1 MGCVSS
7 KHLPFRRKS
16 TLKESSE
23 KRSSGIDSPRID
35 DWIQPGGGGL
45 DRSSSRGDAKD
56 KLVDSETLSSKRLY
70 DHPEIVDHTVEAV
83 HDQDLARAS
92 SAVVEEPDLEIGPNI
107 TKPKLDRCNSRDSKV
122 HMDHDDQDLTRGSSA
137 VVKHELEIGPNVIKP
152 KLDQW
157 NSIDSKVRLVD
168 EEQEN
173 FGVQDTV
180 QAVPWGVS
188 KNQSVVVPKNTEL
201 KQVTSVWPTW
211 LVSVAGEA
219 LVDWAPRRA
228 STFEKLEKIG
238 QGTYSSVYRA
248 RDLIHNKIVA
258 LKKVRF
264 DLKDIESVKFMAR
277 EIIVMRRLDHPN
289 VLKLEALITA
299 HVSSSLYLV
308 FEYMDHDLLGLSS
321 LPGVKFS
328 EPQVKCYMQQLLS
341 GLEHCHSRGV
351 LHRDIKGSNLLID
364 RNGVLKI
371 ADFGL
376 ATFFDPAKTIPLTS
390 HVVTLWYRP
399 PELLLGA
406 SHYGVGVDLWSTGC
420 ILGELYAGKPIL
432 PGKTEVEQLHKI
444 FKLCGSPSESYWR
457 KHDLPSSAGFRS
469 RAPYRRKLSE
479 MFKDFPTSVLLLLE
493 TLLSIDPDHRST
505 ADSAL
510 ESEYFKTK
518 PFACDPSCLPKYPPS
533 KEIDA
538 NKRDEAKRQ
547 QHVRVEKQERQDSRS
562 QEGNHVPPIKANHLT
577 VNMEKQYQ
585 DLKSRNDSFKS
596 FKDERTSHGPGPDY
610 INMHIKNKQT
620 DERGSHSGP
629 FMSKRNMAKSTI
641 HVKENAPAPRYPQS
655 RVKPKIFSGSL
666 SSKALLDQ
674 QVLDK
679 RRRDHRVY
687 NRADTMDS
695 RHMTTPVEPDWYN
708 PSDSNIYMPGPLLAQ
723 PSRVDQMLEEH
734 ERQVEEFN
742 RKAQKSREGK

>member
-7 KHLPFRRKS
+7 KHRLFRRKS
-16 TLKESSE
+16 TLKESSV
-23 KRSSGIDSPRID
+23 KRSSAIDSPRID
-35 DWIQPGGGGL
+35 DGIQPGDGF
-45 DRSSSRGDAKD
+45 DRSSSRGEAKD
-56 KLVDSETLSSKRLY
+56 KLVDSETLSSTR
-70 DHPEIVDHTVEAV
+70 
-83 HDQDLARAS
+83 
-92 SAVVEEPDLEIGPNI
+92 
-107 TKPKLDRCNSRDSKV
+107 NSRDSKV
-122 HMDHDDQDLTRGSSA
+122 HMDHDQELTRGLSD
-137 VVKHELEIGPNVIKP
+137 VVKHDLEIGPNVLKQ

-157 NSIDSKVRLVD
+157 NSNDSKVRLVESQKLSSKRFSD
-168 EEQEN
+168 HHHVEKEPEN
-173 FGVQDTV
+173 LGAEASV
-180 QAVPWGVS
+180 QAVPWEVS
-188 KNQSVVVPKNTEL
+188 KNQSVIVSRDIEL
-201 KQVTSVWPTW
+201 KQAWPTW

-228 STFEKLEKIG
+228 STFKKLEKIG

-248 RDLIHNKIVA
+248 RDLIHNQIVA

-264 DLKDIESVKFMAR
+264 DLNDIESVKFMAR

-289 VLKLEALITA
+289 VLKLEALITD

-308 FEYMDHDLLGLSS
+308 FEYMDHDLSGLSS

-328 EPQVKCYMQQLLS
+328 EPQVKCYMQQLLI

-351 LHRDIKGSNLLID
+351 LHRDIKCSNLLID

-457 KHDLPSSAGFRS
+457 KHNLPSSAGFRS
-469 RAPYRRKLSE
+469 SVPYRRKLSE
-479 MFKDFPTSVLLLLE
+479 MYKDFPTSVLLLLE
-493 TLLSIDPDHRST
+493 TLLSIDPDHRNS

-538 NKRDEAKRQ
+538 NERDDAKRQ
-547 QHVRVEKQERQDSRS
+547 RQTVEKQERQES
-562 QEGNHVPPIKANHLT
+562 QAIPHKRKYVPPIKANHLSVT
-577 VNMEKQYQ
+577 IEKQYL

-596 FKDERTSHGPGPDY
+596 FKEERTSHGPGPDY
-610 INMHIKNKQT
+610 QNIHTRNNQGG
-620 DERGSHSGP
+620 ERGSHSGP
-629 FMSKRNMAKSTI
+629 FMSKRNMAKSTM
-641 HVKENAPAPRYPQS
+641 HEKENVPAPRYPPS
-655 RVKPKIFSGSL
+655 RVNTKILTGSL

-674 QVLDK
+674 PVMDQGK
-679 RRRDHRVY
+679 RDRRAY

-695 RHMTTPVEPDWYN
+695 RRMTTPVDLAWYN
-708 PSDSNIYMPGPLLAQ
+708 PSDSNIYMSRPLFAQ

-734 ERQVEEFN
+734 DIQLQEFN
-742 RKAQKSREGK
+742 RQAKKSREGKTDVSKS

>member
-7 KHLPFRRKS
+7 RHRPFRRKS

-23 KRSSGIDSPRID
+23 KRSSRIDSSRID
-35 DWIQPGGGGL
+35 DWIQPEGGFG
-45 DRSSSRGDAKD
+45 RSSRRGDR
-56 KLVDSETLSSKRLY
+56 LIESEMFSSNRFY
-70 DHPEIVDHTVEAV
+70 DHQIGKILENPEIVDHMDHEVV
-83 HDQDLARAS
+83 YDQELRRAS
-92 SAVVEEPDLEIGPNI
+92 SVVVKPDLEIDPKSF
-107 TKPKLDRCNSRDSKV
+107 KPKLDRWNSRDSNKV
-122 HMDHDDQDLTRGSSA
+122 GLIESEKLSSRRFIEKEPEMHGIEA
-137 VVKHELEIGPNVIKP
+137 PVPRELK
-152 KLDQW
+152 
-157 NSIDSKVRLVD
+157 
-168 EEQEN
+168 
-173 FGVQDTV
+173 
-180 QAVPWGVS
+180 
-188 KNQSVVVPKNTEL
+188 KNPSVVAPQDKEL
-201 KQVTSVWPTW
+201 KLVSAGWPTW

-248 RDLIHNKIVA
+248 LDLIHNKIVA

-264 DLKDIESVKFMAR
+264 DLNDIESVKFMAR

-289 VLKLEALITA
+289 VLKLEGLITA
-299 HVSSSLYLV
+299 PVSSSLYLV

-364 RNGVLKI
+364 SNGVLKI

-376 ATFFDPAKTIPLTS
+376 ATFFDPAKTVPLTS

-406 SHYGVGVDLWSTGC
+406 THYGVGVDLWSTGC

-444 FKLCGSPSESYWR
+444 FRLCGSPTENYWR
-457 KHDLPSSAGFRS
+457 KYKLPSSAGFKT
-469 RAPYRRKLSE
+469 AIPYRRKVSE
-479 MFKDFPTSVLLLLE
+479 MFKDFPASVLSLLE
-493 TLLSIDPDHRST
+493 TLLSIDPDHRSS
-505 ADSAL
+505 ADNAL

-518 PFACDPSCLPKYPPS
+518 PFACDPSYLPKYPPS

-538 NKRDEAKRQ
+538 KMRDDAKRLRP
-547 QHVRVEKQERQDSRS
+547 VRVEKQERQDSRPRRS
-562 QEGNHVPPIKANHLT
+562 HERKFVPPINTNHSLSMT
-577 VNMEKQYQ
+577 MEKPYL

-596 FKDERTSHGPGPDY
+596 FKEERISHGQVPDY
-610 INMHIKNKQT
+610 RNVHSRNIQT
-620 DERGSHSGP
+620 GGRVSHSGP
-629 FMSKRNMAKSTI
+629 LMSNRNMVKSTMY
-641 HVKENAPAPRYPQS
+641 VKENAPPPRYLQP
-655 RVKPKIFSGSL
+655 RVNQKMLSGSV
-666 SSKALLDQ
+666 SSKTLLDRQ
-674 QVLDK
+674 DQPVMNH
-679 RRRDHRVY
+679 RRRDRRAY

-695 RHMTTPVEPDWYN
+695 RLVTTPIDPSWYN
-708 PSDSNIYMPGPLLAQ
+708 PSDSKIYMSGRLLAQ
-723 PSRVDQMLEEH
+723 PSKVDQMLEEH
-734 ERQVEEFN
+734 DRQLQELT
-742 RKAQKSREGK
+742 RQAQKKREKAKLANDRANH

>member
-1 MGCVSS
+1 MGCISS

-23 KRSSGIDSPRID
+23 RRSSGIDSSRVD
-35 DWIQPGGGGL
+35 GF
-45 DRSSSRGDAKD
+45 DRSSSRGEVKD
-56 KLVDSETLSSKRLY
+56 KLVDSGTFSSTRFN
-70 DHPEIVDHTVEAV
+70 DHPEIVDHMVQAV
-83 HDQDLARAS
+83 HDQDMTMVS
-92 SAVVEEPDLEIGPNI
+92 SDVVEPDLEIGLNV
-107 TKPKLDRCNSRDSKV
+107 TKPKLDRWNSRDSKV
-122 HMDHDDQDLTRGSSA
+122 HMDHDQDLTRASSA
-137 VVKHELEIGPNVIKP
+137 VVKHDVEIGPNVLKP

-157 NSIDSKVRLVD
+157 KSNDSKVRLVESD
-168 EEQEN
+168 HHHQAEKEPEN
-173 FGVQDTV
+173 LGAEASV
-180 QAVPWGVS
+180 QAVPREVS
-188 KNQSVVVPKNTEL
+188 KNQSNVVVVPKDTEL
-201 KQVTSVWPTW
+201 KQVSSAWPTW

-248 RDLIHNKIVA
+248 RDLIDNKIVA

-264 DLKDIESVKFMAR
+264 DLDDIESVKFMAR

-308 FEYMDHDLLGLSS
+308 FEYMDHDLSGLCS

-351 LHRDIKGSNLLID
+351 LHRDIKCSNLLID

-406 SHYGVGVDLWSTGC
+406 CHYGVGVDLWSTGC

-432 PGKTEVEQLHKI
+432 QGKTEVEQLHKI
-444 FKLCGSPSESYWR
+444 FKLCGSPAESYWR
-457 KHDLPSSAGFRS
+457 KHNLRSSDGFRS
-469 RAPYRRKLSE
+469 RVPYRRKLSE
-479 MFKDFPTSVLLLLE
+479 MFKDLPKSVLLLLE

-505 ADSAL
+505 AYSAL

-518 PFACDPSCLPKYPPS
+518 PFACDPSHLPKYPPS

-538 NKRDEAKRQ
+538 NKRDGENRKREM
-547 QHVRVEKQERQDSRS
+547 RVEKQERQDSRS
-562 QEGNHVPPIKANHLT
+562 HERKHVPPIKANHTLSIT
-577 VNMEKQYQ
+577 MEKQYL

-596 FKDERTSHGPGPDY
+596 FKEERTSHGQGPDHQY
-610 INMHIKNKQT
+610 MHTRNKQS
-620 DERGSHSGP
+620 DERGSQSGP
-629 FMSKRNMAKSTI
+629 YMSKRNMAKSTI
-641 HVKENAPAPRYPQS
+641 HVKENAPAPR
-655 RVKPKIFSGSL
+655 VKPKILSGSV

-674 QVLDK
+674 PVKDQ
-679 RRRDHRVY
+679 RRRDRRAY

-695 RHMTTPVEPDWYN
+695 RHMTTPVLPAWYN
-708 PSDSNIYMPGPLLAQ
+708 PSDSNIYMSGQMLAQ

-734 ERQVEEFN
+734 ERQLQEFN
-742 RKAQKSREGK
+742 RQAQKSNDVSKS

>member
-7 KHLPFRRKS
+7 KHRLFRRKS
-16 TLKESSE
+16 TLKKSSV
-23 KRSSGIDSPRID
+23 KRSSAIDSRRID
-35 DWIQPGGGGL
+35 DGIQPGDGF
-45 DRSSSRGDAKD
+45 DRSSSRGEAKD
-56 KLVDSETLSSKRLY
+56 KLVDSETLSSTRFN
-70 DHPEIVDHTVEAV
+70 DHPEIVDHVVQAV
-83 HDQDLARAS
+83 HDQELARAS
-92 SAVVEEPDLEIGPNI
+92 SAVVEPDLEIGPNV
-107 TKPKLDRCNSRDSKV
+107 TKPKLDRWNSRDSKV
-122 HMDHDDQDLTRGSSA
+122 HMDHDQELTRGLSD
-137 VVKHELEIGPNVIKP
+137 VVKHDLEIGPNVLKQ

-157 NSIDSKVRLVD
+157 NSNDSKFGFDHHHV
-168 EEQEN
+168 EKEPEN
-173 FGVQDTV
+173 LGAEASV
-180 QAVPWGVS
+180 QAVPWEVS
-188 KNQSVVVPKNTEL
+188 KNQSVIVSRDIEL
-201 KQVTSVWPTW
+201 KQAWPNW

-228 STFEKLEKIG
+228 STFKKLEKIG

-518 PFACDPSCLPKYPPS
+518 PFACDPSHLPKYPPS

-547 QHVRVEKQERQDSRS
+547 QHTRVEKQERQDSGS
-562 QEGNHVPPIKANHLT
+562 HEGKHVPPIKANHLT

-629 FMSKRNMAKSTI
+629 FMSKRNMAKSTM

-695 RHMTTPVEPDWYN
+695 RHRTTPVEPDWYN

-723 PSRVDQMLEEH
+723 PGRVDQMLEEH
-734 ERQVEEFN
+734 ERQVEEFY
-742 RKAQKSREGK
+742 RQAQKSREGK